1 MLDYGVK
8 PEEPEPLFPSHIA
21 PRDVDA
27 VILTHPHLDHIGA
40 TPIFMLSNN
49 LDVYATEMAY
59 RVGDILLRDFIKL
72 SGYYLPYEVLEVK
85 ELLKKGKR
93 VAYGETVRIKDVE
106 ITFIDAGHIPGSAQ
120 ILVNG
125 DKTLLYT
132 GDFSTIK
139 TRLLRGAEPG
149 PRDVDVVV
157 IESTY
162 ALEDHPE
169 RRSLEREFV
178 SRVRETVENGGRV
191 LVPAF
196 SVARAQEIM
205 CVLEAYNF
213 REPVYID
220 GMAIKVLDI
229 YLEMEEYV
237 HGKQLLYQAAKHVTK
252 VTSRKKRTQAL
263 STPSVIISPAGM
275 LKGGPAVV
283 YARELAEDE
292 RSAIFLVSFQLPD
305 TPGAI
310 LLNEKRLVANGL
322 DMKVKAQV
330 DQFRFS
336 SHSGRTQLHEYLK
349 RFNAG
354 TKVFTIHGEPAST
367 EELARYCRSELNLDA
382 VNPVRD
388 EIYIV

>member
-149 PRDVDVVV
+149 PRDVD
-157 IESTY
+157 
-162 ALEDHPE
+162 
-169 RRSLEREFV
+169 
-178 SRVRETVENGGRV
+178 
-191 LVPAF
+191 
-196 SVARAQEIM
+196 
-205 CVLEAYNF
+205 
-213 REPVYID
+213 
-220 GMAIKVLDI
+220 
-229 YLEMEEYV
+229 
-237 HGKQLLYQAAKHVTK
+237 
-252 VTSRKKRTQAL
+252 
-263 STPSVIISPAGM
+263 
-275 LKGGPAVV
+275 
-283 YARELAEDE
+283 
-292 RSAIFLVSFQLPD
+292 
-305 TPGAI
+305 
-310 LLNEKRLVANGL
+310 
-322 DMKVKAQV
+322 
-330 DQFRFS
+330 
-336 SHSGRTQLHEYLK
+336 
-349 RFNAG
+349 
-354 TKVFTIHGEPAST
+354 
-367 EELARYCRSELNLDA
+367 
-382 VNPVRD
+382 
-388 EIYIV
+388 